1 MASGWQLDLLALH
14 VRIAGM
20 TTMTLHAKPLPL
32 TAIQART
39 SAELIERLTASIQ
52 AGAVVSHE
60 KLRLILAAFIARGHL
75 LLEDVPGIGKTLV
88 AKALAKSLAAD
99 FKRVQCTP
107 DLLPSDIT
115 GSSIYDQRRQEFVFV
130 PGPLFAHV
138 VLVDEIN
145 RATPRTQASLL
156 EALAEG
162 QVTTDGVTRLL
173 AQPFF
178 VIATQNPVETAGTFP
193 LPEAQLDRFLFA
205 LNLGYPGEEAEL
217 LILEREEHSNPLDDV
232 QAVLS
237 LDDIL
242 HLQESAL
249 RVEVARPVKEY
260 IVRLV
265 GATRGHPD
273 VILGVSPR
281 GGVAV
286 QRAAQATALLNG
298 RDFVTPDDVK
308 VVAPAAMAHRL
319 LTRARGLQA
328 AQAVINELLDQV
340 EVPV

>member
-1 MASGWQLDLLALH
+1 MNVLSQTKHL
-14 VRIAGM
+14 
-20 TTMTLHAKPLPL
+20 TMIPA
-32 TAIQART
+32 QS
-39 SAELIERLTASIQ
+39 SAELIESLSANIRS
-52 AGAVVSHE
+52 AVVVEPE
-60 KLRLILAAFIARGHL
+60 KLQFILAALIARGHL

-115 GSSIYDQRRQEFVFV
+115 GSSLYDQQRQEFVFV
-130 PGPLFAHV
+130 PGPLFAHI

-145 RATPRTQASLL
+145 RATPRTQSSLL

-162 QVTTDGVTRLL
+162 QVTCDGVTRAL

-193 LPEAQLDRFLFA
+193 LPEAQLDRFLFS
-205 LNLGYPGEEAEL
+205 LNLGYPDPEDEL
-217 LILEREEHSNPLDDV
+217 LILEREEHADPLESL
-232 QAVLS
+232 QPVLS
-237 LDDIL
+237 LDNIL
-242 HLQESAL
+242 QLQAAAL

-265 GATRGHPD
+265 GATRGHPE
-273 VILGVSPR
+273 VILGVIPR

-286 QRAAQATALLNG
+286 QRAAQAIALLHG
-298 RDFVTPDDVK
+298 RDFVIPDDVK
-308 VVAPAAMAHRL
+308 AVAPAVMAHRL
-319 LTRARGLQA
+319 MTRTRGLEA
-328 AQAVINELLDQV
+328 GRVVVTALLDQI

>member
-1 MASGWQLDLLALH
+1 MPDPPP
-14 VRIAGM
+14 V
-20 TTMTLHAKPLPL
+20 
-32 TAIQART
+32 
-39 SAELIERLTASIQ
+39 ELIARLSANVR
-52 AGAVVSHE
+52 AAAVVTPE
-60 KLRLILAAFIARGHL
+60 KLELILAAFVARGHL

-115 GSSIYDQRRQEFVFV
+115 GSSLYDQRRQEFIFV

-145 RATPRTQASLL
+145 RATPRTQSSLL

-162 QVTTDGVTRLL
+162 QVTTDGVTRSLG
-173 AQPFF
+173 QPFF

-193 LPEAQLDRFLFA
+193 LPEAQLDRFLFS
-205 LNLGYPGEEAEL
+205 LSLGYPGEAAEL
-217 LILEREEHSNPLDDV
+217 VILEREEHANPLDAI
-232 QAVLS
+232 QSVLS
-237 LDDIL
+237 LDDVL
-242 HLQESAL
+242 SLQEAAQ
-249 RVEVARPVKEY
+249 RVDVARPVKEY

-286 QRAAQATALLNG
+286 QRAAQGMALMQG

-308 VVAPAAMAHRL
+308 AVAPAAMAHRL
-319 LTRARGLQA
+319 ITRTRGLEA
-328 AQAVINELLDQV
+328 GQAVVVELLGRI

>member
-1 MASGWQLDLLALH
+1 MPDPPP
-14 VRIAGM
+14 V
-20 TTMTLHAKPLPL
+20 
-32 TAIQART
+32 
-39 SAELIERLTASIQ
+39 ELIARLSANVR
-52 AGAVVSHE
+52 AAAVVMPE
-60 KLRLILAAFIARGHL
+60 KLELILAAFVARGHL

-115 GSSIYDQRRQEFVFV
+115 GSSLYDQRRQEFIFV

-145 RATPRTQASLL
+145 RATPRTQSSLL

-162 QVTTDGVTRLL
+162 QVTTDGVTRSLG
-173 AQPFF
+173 QPFF

-193 LPEAQLDRFLFA
+193 LPEAQLDRFLFS
-205 LNLGYPGEEAEL
+205 LSLGYPGEAAEL
-217 LILEREEHSNPLDDV
+217 VILEREEHANPLDAI
-232 QAVLS
+232 QSVLS
-237 LDDIL
+237 LDDVL
-242 HLQESAL
+242 SLQEAAQ
-249 RVEVARPVKEY
+249 RVDVARPVKEY

-286 QRAAQATALLNG
+286 QRAAQGMALMQG

-308 VVAPAAMAHRL
+308 AVAPAAMAHRL
-319 LTRARGLQA
+319 ITRTRGLEA
-328 AQAVINELLDQV
+328 GQAVVVELLGRI

>member
-1 MASGWQLDLLALH
+1 MNVLT
-14 VRIAGM
+14 R
-20 TTMTLHAKPLPL
+20 TKPLTMIP
-32 TAIQART
+32 AHS
-39 SAELIERLTASIQ
+39 SAELIESLSANIRS
-52 AGAVVSHE
+52 AVVVEPE
-60 KLRLILAAFIARGHL
+60 KLQFILAALIARGHL

-115 GSSIYDQRRQEFVFV
+115 GSSLYDQHHQEFIFV

-145 RATPRTQASLL
+145 RATPRTQSSLL

-162 QVTTDGVTRLL
+162 QVTCDGVTRAL

-193 LPEAQLDRFLFA
+193 LPEAQLDRFLFS
-205 LNLGYPGEEAEL
+205 LNLGYPDPAAEL
-217 LILEREEHSNPLDDV
+217 LILEREEHADPLDNL
-232 QAVLS
+232 QPVLT

-242 HLQESAL
+242 QLQAAAL

-265 GATRGHPD
+265 GATRGHSD

-286 QRAAQATALLNG
+286 QRAAQAIALLHG
-298 RDFVTPDDVK
+298 RDFVIPDDVK
-308 VVAPAAMAHRL
+308 AVAPSVMAHRL
-319 LTRARGLQA
+319 MTRMRGLEA
-328 AQAVINELLDQV
+328 GRSVITALLDQV

>member
-1 MASGWQLDLLALH
+1 
-14 VRIAGM
+14 M
-20 TTMTLHAKPLPL
+20 TINQTLPL
-32 TAIQART
+32 TVPCVGATAH
-39 SAELIERLTASIQ
+39 SIERLAANIQ
-52 AGAVVSHE
+52 GAVVVESN
-60 KLRLILAAFIARGHL
+60 KLQLILAALIARGHL
-75 LLEDVPGIGKTLV
+75 LLNDVPGIGKTLV
-88 AKALAKSLAAD
+88 AKALARSLAAD

-115 GSSIYDQRRQEFVFV
+115 GSSLYDQRRQEFVFV

-145 RATPRTQASLL
+145 RATPRTQSSLL

-162 QVTTDGVTRLL
+162 QITTDGVTRTV

-193 LPEAQLDRFLFA
+193 LPEVQLDRFLFA
-205 LNLGYPGEEAEL
+205 LSLGYPGQEAEL
-217 LILEREEHSNPLDDV
+217 LILEREEHVDPLDGIRP
-232 QAVLS
+232 VLS

-242 HLQESAL
+242 QLQAAAL
-249 RVEVARPVKEY
+249 RVDVARPVKDY

-265 GATRGHPD
+265 MATRDHPD

-286 QRAAQATALLNG
+286 QRAAQAMALLQG
-298 RDFVTPDDVK
+298 RDFVAPDGVK
-308 VVAPAAMAHRL
+308 AVAPAAMPHRMM
-319 LTRARGLQA
+319 TRKRGLEAGRQVVA
-328 AQAVINELLDQV
+328 ALLEQV
-340 EVPV
+340 DVPV

>member
-1 MASGWQLDLLALH
+1 
-14 VRIAGM
+14 M
-20 TTMTLHAKPLPL
+20 TTMTLHAKPLLL

-39 SAELIERLTASIQ
+39 SAELIERLTVSIQ
-52 AGAVVSHE
+52 AGAVVAPD

-115 GSSIYDQRRQEFVFV
+115 GSSIYDQREQEFVFV

-156 EALAEG
+156 EAMAEG
-162 QVTTDGVTRLL
+162 QVTTDGVTRVL

-242 HLQESAL
+242 HLQESAW

-265 GATRGHPD
+265 GATRGRPD

-286 QRAAQATALLNG
+286 QRAAQAMALLNG

-328 AQAVINELLDQV
+328 AQAVVNELLNQV

>member
-1 MASGWQLDLLALH
+1 MVLLNIYPPRTAADL
-14 VRIAGM
+14 V
-20 TTMTLHAKPLPL
+20 
-32 TAIQART
+32 
-39 SAELIERLTASIQ
+39 ERLSANIK
-52 AGAVVSHE
+52 AAVVVEDE
-60 KLRLILAAFIARGHL
+60 KLKLILAALMSGGHL

-88 AKALAKSLAAD
+88 AKALAKSLAAV

-115 GSSIYDQRRQEFVFV
+115 GSSLYDQHKQDFVFM

-145 RATPRTQASLL
+145 RATPRTQSSLL

-162 QVTTDGVTRLL
+162 QITCDGVTRKL

-178 VIATQNPVETAGTFP
+178 VIATQNPVETVGTFP
-193 LPEAQLDRFLFA
+193 LPEAQLDRFLIS
-205 LNLGYPGEEAEL
+205 LNLGYPGFEAEVT
-217 LILEREEHSNPLDDV
+217 ILEREEHAAPLEGMRP
-232 QAVLS
+232 VLS
-237 LDDIL
+237 LDDIIN
-242 HLQESAL
+242 LQRATMQ
-249 RVEVARPVKEY
+249 VEVARPIKEY
-260 IVRLV
+260 IIRLIL
-265 GATRGHPD
+265 ATRQYPE

-286 QRAAQATALLNG
+286 QRAAQAMALLRG

-308 VVAPAAMAHRL
+308 TVAPPVMAHRL
-319 LTRARGLQA
+319 ISRKRGLENGRKTVA
-328 AQAVINELLDQV
+328 AVLEQV

>member
-1 MASGWQLDLLALH
+1 MNVLTRTKQL
-14 VRIAGM
+14 
-20 TTMTLHAKPLPL
+20 TMIPAHS
-32 TAIQART
+32 
-39 SAELIERLTASIQ
+39 SAELIESLSANIRS
-52 AGAVVSHE
+52 AVVVEPE
-60 KLRLILAAFIARGHL
+60 KLQFILAALIARGHL

-115 GSSIYDQRRQEFVFV
+115 GSSLYDQQHQEFIFV

-145 RATPRTQASLL
+145 RATPRTQSSLL

-162 QVTTDGVTRLL
+162 QVTCDGVTRAL

-193 LPEAQLDRFLFA
+193 LPEAQLDRFLFS
-205 LNLGYPGEEAEL
+205 LNLGYPDPAAEL
-217 LILEREEHSNPLDDV
+217 LILEREEHADPLDSL
-232 QAVLS
+232 QPVLT

-242 HLQESAL
+242 QLQAAAL

-265 GATRGHPD
+265 GATRGHPE

-286 QRAAQATALLNG
+286 QRAAQAIALLHG
-298 RDFVTPDDVK
+298 RDFVIPDDVK
-308 VVAPAAMAHRL
+308 AVAPSVMAHRL
-319 LTRARGLQA
+319 MTRKRGLEAGRSVIA
-328 AQAVINELLDQV
+328 ALLDQV

>member
-1 MASGWQLDLLALH
+1 
-14 VRIAGM
+14 M
-20 TTMTLHAKPLPL
+20 TRPLPTLPL
-32 TAIQART
+32 TAVAART
-39 SAELIERLTASIQ
+39 SAELIERLSASIR
-52 AGAVVSHE
+52 AGAVVAPD
-60 KLRLILAAFIARGHL
+60 KLRLILAALIARGHL

-115 GSSIYDQRRQEFVFV
+115 GSSIYDQRAQEFVFV

-145 RATPRTQASLL
+145 RATPRTQSSLL

-162 QVTTDGVTRLL
+162 QVTTDGVTRAL

-205 LNLGYPGEEAEL
+205 LNLGYPGEASEL
-217 LILEREEHSNPLDDV
+217 LILEREEHANPLDDV
-232 QAVLS
+232 RAVLT
-237 LDDIL
+237 LADIL
-242 HLQESAL
+242 QLQDAAL
-249 RVEVARPVKEY
+249 KVEVARPVKEY

-281 GGVAV
+281 GGVAI
-286 QRAAQATALLNG
+286 QRAAQAMALLNG

-308 VVAPAAMAHRL
+308 AVAPAAMAHRL
-319 LTRARGLQA
+319 LTRTRGLEA
-328 AQAVINELLDQV
+328 ARTVIADLLNKV

>member
-1 MASGWQLDLLALH
+1 MIIVQ
-14 VRIAGM
+14 
-20 TTMTLHAKPLPL
+20 TNPL
-32 TAIQART
+32 TASRVETVSDLVA
-39 SAELIERLTASIQ
+39 RLTANIQ
-52 AGAVVSHE
+52 GAVVVDGD
-60 KLRLILAAFIARGHL
+60 KLQLILAALIARGHL
-75 LLEDVPGIGKTLV
+75 LLNDVPGIGKTLV
-88 AKALAKSLAAD
+88 AKALARSLAAD

-115 GSSIYDQRRQEFVFV
+115 GSSLYDQRKQEFVFV

-145 RATPRTQASLL
+145 RATPRTQSSLL

-162 QVTTDGVTRLL
+162 QITTDGVTRTL

-205 LNLGYPGEEAEL
+205 LSLGYPGQDAEL
-217 LILEREEHSNPLDDV
+217 LILEREEHTDPLDGI
-232 QAVLS
+232 QPVLS
-237 LDDIL
+237 LDDV
-242 HLQESAL
+242 LQMQAAAL
-249 RVEVARPVKEY
+249 QVEVARPVKEY
-260 IVRLV
+260 IIRLV
-265 GATRGHPD
+265 MATRAHPD

-286 QRAAQATALLNG
+286 QRAAQAIALLRG
-298 RDFVTPDDVK
+298 RDFCTPDDVK
-308 VVAPAAMAHRL
+308 AVAPAAMPHRMM
-319 LTRARGLQA
+319 TRKRGLEA
-328 AQAVINELLDQV
+328 ARSVIATVIDQV

>member
-1 MASGWQLDLLALH
+1 
-14 VRIAGM
+14 M
-20 TTMTLHAKPLPL
+20 TTVTRLLPL
-32 TAIQART
+32 ANLQAKT
-39 SAELIERLTASIQ
+39 SADLIERLTVNIQ
-52 AGAVVSHE
+52 SAAVVE
-60 KLRLILAAFIARGHL
+60 AGKLQLILAALIGRGHL

-115 GSSIYDQRRQEFVFV
+115 GSSFYHQRQQEFVFV
-130 PGPLFAHV
+130 PGPVFAHV
-138 VLVDEIN
+138 LLVDEIN
-145 RATPRTQASLL
+145 RATPRTQSSLL

-162 QVTTDGVTRLL
+162 QVTTDGVTRSLE
-173 AQPFF
+173 QPFF

-193 LPEAQLDRFLFA
+193 LPEAQLDRFLFS
-205 LNLGYPGEEAEL
+205 LSLGYPGAAAEL
-217 LILEREEHSNPLDDV
+217 LILEREEHANPLDDLRP
-232 QAVLS
+232 VLS

-242 HLQESAL
+242 NLQEAAL
-249 RVEVARPVKEY
+249 CVEVARPVKEY

-286 QRAAQATALLNG
+286 QRAAQAMALLRG
-298 RDFVTPDDVK
+298 RDFVLPDDVK
-308 VVAPAAMAHRL
+308 AVAPAAMAHRL
-319 LTRARGLQA
+319 LTRARGLA
-328 AQAVINELLDQV
+328 AGQQVVNALLNQV